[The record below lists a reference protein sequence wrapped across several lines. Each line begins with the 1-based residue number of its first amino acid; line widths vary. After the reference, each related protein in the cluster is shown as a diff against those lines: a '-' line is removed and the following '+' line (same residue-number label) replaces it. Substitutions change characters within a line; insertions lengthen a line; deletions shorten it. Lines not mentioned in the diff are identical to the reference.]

1 MGGMKRFVLLMVLPA
16 AGCSGYAPAMQAGT
30 DVSSPA
36 YQADLSACQDQSAAA
51 VDKRNAKTG
60 LAWFASPVRRPFQV
74 RAEIRTCL
82 RTKGYPVQG

>member
-1 MGGMKRFVLLMVLPA
+1 MGGMKRFVLPMVLSA
-16 AGCSGYAPAMQAGT
+16 AGCSAYAPAMQAGA
-30 DVSSPA
+30 DVSAPA
-36 YQADLSACQDQSAAA
+36 YQAALLACQDQSAAA

-82 RTKGYPVQG
+82 RAKGYPVQG

>member
-1 MGGMKRFVLLMVLPA
+1 MVGMKRFVLLMVLSA
-16 AGCSGYAPAMQAGT
+16 AGCSAYAPAMQAGT
-30 DVSSPA
+30 DVAAPA
-36 YQADLSACQDQSAAA
+36 YQADLLTCQGQSGAA

-82 RTKGYPVQG
+82 RAKGYPVQG